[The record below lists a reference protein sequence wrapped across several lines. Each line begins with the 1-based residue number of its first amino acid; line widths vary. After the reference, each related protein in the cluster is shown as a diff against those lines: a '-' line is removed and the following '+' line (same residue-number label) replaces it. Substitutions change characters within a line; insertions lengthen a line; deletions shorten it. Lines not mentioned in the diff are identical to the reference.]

1 MSRKTELRW
10 RGTVASRGLVLGPVV
25 VRRSTEGTAR
35 RQGTPD
41 EEWQALTDAVERT
54 QQRLQGLAET
64 ADEMAAEVLEVQL
77 AILDDEGLLD
87 PAREAI
93 EGGAPA
99 DRAWVDVLGDLIA
112 VYEAEEDEY
121 FRARAADLKDLRD
134 SVLAALNGADE
145 VPVAT
150 EGSTAILVDRELT
163 PSRFLEMDWTRFRGA
178 ALTGGSATSHVA
190 MLARSRGIPLLVG
203 LDGDLSALP
212 QAVEA
217 VLDAEEGW
225 LVLKP
230 EEATRAAFGQ
240 AVAARAKEAEQ
251 QAAYLAQPAETAGGR
266 RITVLMNVDDPG
278 AVEALDP
285 GHCDGI
291 GLTRTEFLFTGSS
304 LPDETTQYQVYAALV
319 RWASGRPVTI
329 RTLDAGG
336 DKPIAGL
343 TPDGE
348 MNTFLGVRGIRLSL
362 ARPDVFRVQLRA
374 LARAAALGP
383 LKVMCP
389 MVTVPEEIV
398 QVRELLSQVIM
409 DLRTEGTACAMPQLG
424 MMVEV
429 PAAAL
434 RAGGFAVDFYSIG
447 SNDLVQYVTATA
459 RDNGAL
465 APLHNPR
472 DPAVLELIGRV
483 VKAGAAADREVSVCG
498 DMAAEPEFL
507 PILLGLGLSA
517 VSVAPA
523 ALARVKATIAR
534 FDG

>member
-1 MSRKTELRW
+1 MSRTTELRW
-10 RGTVASRGLVLGPVV
+10 RGTVASRGLALGPVV
-25 VRRSTEGTAR
+25 VGRSAQEAVR
-35 RQGTPD
+35 PQGSPD
-41 EEWQALTDAVERT
+41 EEWWALTDAVERT
-54 QQRLQGLAET
+54 RQRLQGLAET

-77 AILDDEGLLD
+77 AILDDDGLLD
-87 PAREAI
+87 PAKEAI
-93 EGGAPA
+93 DGSIPA
-99 DRAWVDVLGDLIA
+99 ERAWGEVLGDLIA
-112 VYEAEEDEY
+112 DYEAEEDEY
-121 FRARAADLKDLRD
+121 FRARAVDLKDLRD
-134 SVLAALNGADE
+134 SVLAALNGPDD
-145 VPVAT
+145 VPMAA

-163 PSRFLEMDWTRFRGA
+163 PSRFLEIDWTRFRGA
-178 ALTGGSATSHVA
+178 ALTGGSPTSHVA

-203 LDGDLSALP
+203 LDGDPSALP

-217 VLDAEEGW
+217 VLDAESGW
-225 LVLKP
+225 LVLMP
-230 EEATRAAFGQ
+230 EDATLAAFHRT
-240 AVAARAKEAEQ
+240 AAARTREAEE
-251 QAAYLAQPAETAGGR
+251 QAAHLARPAKTAAGR
-266 RITVLMNVDDPG
+266 PITVMVNVDDPRVVG
-278 AVEALDP
+278 TLDP

-291 GLTRTEFLFTGSS
+291 GLTRTEFLFTGPA
-304 LPDETTQYQVYAALV
+304 LPDEEAQYCAYAALLQ
-319 RWASGRPVTI
+319 WAAGRPVTI

-343 TPDGE
+343 TPEGE
-348 MNTFLGVRGIRLSL
+348 TNTFLGVRGIRLSL

-374 LARAAALGP
+374 LARAAAVGP

-389 MVTVPEEIV
+389 MVTQPEEIA
-398 QVRELLSQVIM
+398 QVRALFAQVVA
-409 DLRTEGTACAMPQLG
+409 DLQADGTPCAVPQLG

-434 RAGGFAVDFYSIG
+434 RAEEFSVDFYSIG

-465 APLHNPR
+465 ARLHNPR

-498 DMAAEPEFL
+498 DMAAEPELL
-507 PILLGLGLSA
+507 PILLALGVSA

-534 FDG
+534 CDG